1 MITKEAASA
10 SSRTTAYL
18 KDTKHAAAYLGL
30 SPHTLEAWRKNGGG
44 PRFVK
49 LRNAVRY
56 RPEDL
61 DAFIEASMRSNTSQV
76 SA

>member
-1 MITKEAASA
+1 MICKETSSA
-10 SSRTTAYL
+10 SSRTAAYL
-18 KDTKHAAAYLGL
+18 KDTKQAATYLGL
-30 SPHTLEAWRKNGGG
+30 SPHTLEAWRKRGGG

-61 DAFIEASMRSNTSQV
+61 TAFIESSMQSSTSEV
-76 SA
+76 A